1 MKIIGL
7 KVKVRYI
14 YNNSFDLLDIIE
26 ERKETPLLSLLD
38 SLGGWPVLMGDA
50 WTGEGFDW
58 VEVRQRIYYTLK

>member
-1 MKIIGL
+1 M
-7 KVKVRYI
+7 
-14 YNNSFDLLDIIE
+14 LDIIE

-58 VEVRQRIYYTLK
+58 VEVSQRIY